1 MASMK
6 KSFSG
11 PKSLPTKR
19 DGQVKGM
26 KNSGGHSGRTTQ
38 PNVKPHKGKT
48 NP

>member
-1 MASMK
+1 MKNK

-11 PKSLPTKR
+11 PKSFPVKK

-26 KNSGGHSGRTTQ
+26 KNNGGLGGRTSQ
-38 PNVKPHKGKT
+38 PNTKPHKGKT

>member
-1 MASMK
+1 MKNK

-11 PKSLPTKR
+11 PKTFAVKK
-19 DGQVKGM
+19 DGTVKGM
-26 KNSGGHSGRTTQ
+26 KNNGGLGGRTSQ